1 MKYFPALDII
11 SIGPC
16 GVTAMNTLL
25 VYLSSIKI
33 VDCSP
38 SVYGDPKSGEE
49 PNKSKDMLLIP
60 DSDCWNECSAGCR
73 HKIFK
78 RHVILNFNIESLE
91 KLRVLLRI
99 AG

>member
-1 MKYFPALDII
+1 M
-11 SIGPC
+11 SSC

-25 VYLSSIKI
+25 VYLLSIKI

-38 SVYGDPKSGEE
+38 SVYRDPKSGEE

-73 HKIFK
+73 HKI
-78 RHVILNFNIESLE
+78 LNVTVGFPYFWGGYKIPSKIMSNP
-91 KLRVLLRI
+91 
-99 AG
+99 